1 MLEALPVLRTKTA
14 HRRNGDLVEG
24 GEAGELM
31 RAPIACILVFCVTAV
46 GAVAQQAGRPGKPG
60 TVAHV
65 DLARYAGQWYE
76 VARFPNR
83 FQNQCVG
90 DVVVFY
96 ALRQD
101 GRVDVTNTCRTKD
114 GSRDEAKG
122 VARVVA
128 DDGSNARLKV
138 RFAPA
143 FLTWLPMVWG
153 DYWILALAD
162 DYSYAIVGDP
172 GRDYLWFLS
181 RTPAISDELYESLRE
196 RAAAQGFDVARLQ
209 RTINGA

>member
-1 MLEALPVLRTKTA
+1 
-14 HRRNGDLVEG
+14 
-24 GEAGELM
+24 M
-31 RAPIACILVFCVTAV
+31 RALMAFVLVFC
-46 GAVAQQAGRPGKPG
+46 GAAAAARAAHGADTHGKPD
-60 TVAHV
+60 TVPHV

-83 FQNQCVG
+83 FQDQCAG

-101 GRVDVTNTCRTKD
+101 GRIDVTNTCRTTD
-114 GSRDEAKG
+114 GSRDEATG
-122 VARVVA
+122 IARVVS

-172 GRDYLWFLS
+172 GRKYLWFLS
-181 RTPAISDELYESLRE
+181 RTPVISDALYESLRE
-196 RAAAQGFDVARLQ
+196 KAAAQGFDTTRLQ
-209 RTINGA
+209 RTVNQG